1 MRNQL
6 GKISL
11 IQETQEW
18 PKLTY
23 SSPSAA
29 AARRKNKNNGA
40 ETKHG
45 EDKQKKEGTSDTHD
59 FKSLGEVEEVND
71 DDEAWRENEKQRG
84 L

>member
-1 MRNQL
+1 MKSTWKNKLNPRNPGMAEAYL
-6 GKISL
+6 FFTFGRRC
-11 IQETQEW
+11 
-18 PKLTY
+18 
-23 SSPSAA
+23 SPE
-29 AARRKNKNNGA
+29 KNKNNGA

-59 FKSLGEVEEVND
+59 FKSLGEIEEVND